1 MRRMWSQTF
10 PKHPLPQPSG
20 AAVIWQGLQL
30 LPGLTAVVGDEGSGK
45 THLLRTLASAH
56 ADALW
61 LDLRLPEHGQQTPR
75 QFWAELQTRQPHWQ
89 ADWQTELAEALQLNA
104 HVDKALYM
112 LSTGSRRKVALVGL
126 LASGCASLVVLD
138 FDQRFGTADPARFDQ
153 PLANVVNG
161 GTDYWHDVKPVL
173 EQRCVVCHGEALAQ
187 KGVRLNSEAAL
198 AQHRWERNFYAS

>member
-45 THLLRTLASAH
+45 THLLRTVASAH

-75 QFWAELQTRQPHWQ
+75 QFWAQLQTRQPHWQ
-89 ADWQTELAEALQLNA
+89 ADWQSELAEALQLNA
-104 HVDKALYM
+104 HLDKALYM
-112 LSTGSRRKVALVGL
+112 LSTGSGRKVALVGL
-126 LASGCASLVVLD
+126 LASGCALTCL
-138 FDQRFGTADPARFDQ
+138 DQ
-153 PLANVVNG
+153 PF
-161 GTDYWHDVKPVL
+161 
-173 EQRCVVCHGEALAQ
+173 
-187 KGVRLNSEAAL
+187 AAL
-198 AQHRWERNFYAS
+198 DLAAVRVLREFLQDMADHPTRAWWVADYEANAQLPWRSVVELPAP